1 MEKVPVSAGLE
12 SPVNGGVLYQHLWRL
27 VSMTGGLAL
36 YSKSPKQ
43 TWLKLRLNFGKSR
56 ALPVSAVPGT
66 LPLLLFFP
74 HSSGSLSVD
83 LGPQEAQEFKTA
95 YLKLVFCPACQ
106 HITRYSRLVGCPVY
120 PGPRVHLCKEKSS
133 GGTVGLSGN
142 EYTSGTP
149 ICRIQLP

>member
-1 MEKVPVSAGLE
+1 
-12 SPVNGGVLYQHLWRL
+12 
-27 VSMTGGLAL
+27 MTGGLAL

-56 ALPVSAVPGT
+56 AFPVPAVPGT

-95 YLKLVFCPACQ
+95 YLKLVFVQRASISHDIQ
-106 HITRYSRLVGCPVY
+106 
-120 PGPRVHLCKEKSS
+120 
-133 GGTVGLSGN
+133 GL
-142 EYTSGTP
+142 
-149 ICRIQLP
+149 